1 MSAKA
6 ASPYSVKP
14 NQILVLEPSG
24 ELKFKG
30 VSSDSAITVL
40 TTPLV
45 CWLCILCRQPVP
57 VLSVGCGTPI
67 RASQS

>member
-40 TTPLV
+40 TTPRLLAV
-45 CWLCILCRQPVP
+45 YIVP
-57 VLSVGCGTPI
+57 ATRTRSFVGCGTPI